1 MRPIRRSAEADGWTA
16 TRSTVAIV
24 IGELLTPEEEL
35 FLAETWDSRWMT
47 RPVDECREA
56 LRRLIA
62 ARTAD
67 PGGLRA
73 TMDLLDVIDGIVDE
87 THPEGDGCPLCVALD
102 DLRAALA
109 PDATAPETKP

>member
-1 MRPIRRSAEADGWTA
+1 MTAE
-16 TRSTVAIV
+16 S
-24 IGELLTPEEEL
+24 LTPETVHCAGCTGADYL
-35 FLAETWDSRWMT
+35 GRS
-47 RPVDECREA
+47 CRG
-56 LRRLIA
+56 RVI

>member
-1 MRPIRRSAEADGWTA
+1 MVDD
-16 TRSTVAIV
+16 
-24 IGELLTPEEEL
+24 
-35 FLAETWDSRWMT
+35 ETFDRVMSEI
-47 RPVDECREA
+47 D
-56 LRRLIA
+56 A